1 MTGTRAPARDSSLR
15 DRKAP
20 GNVSLTHPAAP
31 RTQCSAEGTLLP
43 AIPGETVNSL
53 VFENDRAQ
61 PWATLPLDA
70 APLWLSFL
78 AMPSIRSAAE
88 VKAATMAAWV
98 AWLRSAAASRTSC
111 RAE

>member
-1 MTGTRAPARDSSLR
+1 MSGTRVPARDSSLR

-31 RTQCSAEGTLLP
+31 PRQCNAEGPLLP

-53 VFENDRAQ
+53 ENDRAQ
-61 PWATLPLDA
+61 PCATLPLDA

-78 AMPSIRSAAE
+78 AMPSIRSAAA

-98 AWLRSAAASRTSC
+98 AWLRSAAASPTSC
-111 RAE
+111 KAA

>member
-1 MTGTRAPARDSSLR
+1 MTETRVPARDSSLR

-31 RTQCSAEGTLLP
+31 PMQCSAEGGLLP
-43 AIPGETVNSL
+43 AMPDETVNY
-53 VFENDRAQ
+53 
-61 PWATLPLDA
+61 PCATLPLDA

-88 VKAATMAAWV
+88 VKAAMMAA
-98 AWLRSAAASRTSC
+98 
-111 RAE
+111 